1 MERKIKMIYDV
12 KIWERKK
19 VKIMKNNYFVY
30 FLRSWVEVVSL

>member
-19 VKIMKNNYFVY
+19 VKIIKNNYFVY
-30 FLRSWVEVVSL
+30 FLRSGVKVVSL